1 MLENESKAESGEESR
16 RDSIIGVSALFL
28 AVMWSMIALYAVH
41 ASMPTNPIK
50 LPAED
55 SIRARMWLPQGW
67 KFFTRSPREDRYE
80 AYALTPQGEWK
91 QAMNWPNA
99 RAANLFGLSRRG
111 RAQSVELGL
120 LEGAAQRKSD
130 TPIWQPCET
139 RLEECFANASPTE
152 VDNATPQSSVC
163 GEVALAK
170 RPPVP
175 WAWTRSSRKV
185 EMPAKV
191 LRLRIKC

>member
-1 MLENESKAESGEESR
+1 MLENESKTERGEELR
-16 RDSIIGVSALFL
+16 RDSIIGVSVLFL
-28 AVMWSMIALYAVH
+28 AFMWIVVAVYAVH
-41 ASMPTNPIK
+41 AAMPANPIK

-55 SIRARMWLPQGW
+55 SIRVVMWLPQGW

-80 AYALTPQGEWK
+80 AYALTPQGEWT
-91 QAMNWPNA
+91 QAASWPNA

-120 LEGAAQRKSD
+120 LEGAAQRQSD
-130 TPIWQPCET
+130 KPIWQPCES
-139 RLEECFANASPTE
+139 RLEECFASASPIE

-185 EMPAKV
+185 EMPAKI
-191 LRLRIKC
+191 LRLKVRC